1 MTLTSQPG
9 EGCEV
14 RPKDI
19 GTRAESAVV
28 AYLQAQGFPAERRA
42 LAGVNDRGDVA
53 GLPGI
58 VIEIKDHGKMELAGW
73 VDESERECLRGEL
86 PVVWHKRRGRGSPG
100 DWYVTMNGRALVPF
114 LRALLKETGR

>member
-1 MTLTSQPG
+1 
-9 EGCEV
+9 V

-28 AYLQAQGFPAERRA
+28 AYLQAQGFAAERRA

-58 VIEIKDHGKMELAGW
+58 VVEVKDCARMELAAW
-73 VDESERECLRGEL
+73 VKEATREAVPICGSPALG
-86 PVVWHKRRGRGSPG
+86 VVWHKRRGRGSPG
-100 DWYVTMNGRALVPF
+100 DWYVTMDGATFV
-114 LRALLKETGR
+114 ALLKETGR

>member
-1 MTLTSQPG
+1 M
-9 EGCEV
+9 

-53 GLPGI
+53 GIDGI
-58 VIEIKDHGKMELAGW
+58 VIEIKDCARMELAEW
-73 VDESERECLRGEL
+73 VKEANREAL
-86 PVVWHKRRGRGSPG
+86 PILVPGVVWHKRRGKGSPA
-100 DWYVTMNGRALVPF
+100 DWYVTMDGATFV
-114 LRALLKETGR
+114 ALLKETGR

>member
-1 MTLTSQPG
+1 
-9 EGCEV
+9 V

-53 GLPGI
+53 GLAGI
-58 VIEIKDHGKMELAGW
+58 VIEIKDHGKMELAEW
-73 VDESERECLRGEL
+73 VKEANREAAVAGDLG
-86 PVVWHKRRGRGSPG
+86 VVWHKRRGQGPAG
-100 DWYVTMNGRALVPF
+100 GYVTMDGATFV
-114 LRALLKETGR
+114 ALLKRRPDDEHR